1 MKTSPGTDTRWVQ
14 GTVGTL
20 TTVARPQVSRGSCE
34 PSVRAPYTHRTTGR
48 YRHSPPALLLAA
60 VSVGGVD
67 TDPGSC
73 CCCCCW
79 KIAVNYLSL
88 ETFNADL
95 SIKVFTKHRACE
107 KKYSSMWQRQLY
119 PDPVIQSLL
128 SKDQHPTALPKRVR
142 V

>member
-34 PSVRAPYTHRTTGR
+34 PSVRAPCTHRVPPDVTDTHPPPR
-48 YRHSPPALLLAA
+48 YWAA

-73 CCCCCW
+73 FCCW

>member
-1 MKTSPGTDTRWVQ
+1 MKTSPGTDTGWVQ

-34 PSVRAPYTHRTTGR
+34 PSVRAPCSTVYHRTLQTLTPRPATG
-48 YRHSPPALLLAA
+48 LLGCCA

-67 TDPGSC
+67 TDPGS
-73 CCCCCW
+73 CCW

-128 SKDQHPTALPKRVR
+128 SKDQHPTALSAKKG
-142 V
+142 